1 MPVWYTP
8 LLKVYTLSTTVLV
21 RVGDFDA
28 GHTGILFTVPIGRA
42 LGLRRG

>member
-1 MPVWYTP
+1 
-8 LLKVYTLSTTVLV
+8 
-21 RVGDFDA
+21 VGDFDA